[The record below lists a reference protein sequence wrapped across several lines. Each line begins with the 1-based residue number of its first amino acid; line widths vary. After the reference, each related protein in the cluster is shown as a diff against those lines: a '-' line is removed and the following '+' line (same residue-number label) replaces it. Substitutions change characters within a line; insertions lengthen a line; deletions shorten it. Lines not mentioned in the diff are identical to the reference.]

1 MFISDIGGAP
11 AGMTE
16 DGRALAFPTMFYPTS
31 TTAAKA
37 QVITLTSGEE
47 RPRSTSS

>member
-1 MFISDIGGAP
+1 MVISDSVGAS

-16 DGRALAFPTMFYPTS
+16 DGRTLAFPTMFYPAS

-37 QVITLTSGEE
+37 QVITLTSGREQ
-47 RPRSTSS
+47 PRSTFS